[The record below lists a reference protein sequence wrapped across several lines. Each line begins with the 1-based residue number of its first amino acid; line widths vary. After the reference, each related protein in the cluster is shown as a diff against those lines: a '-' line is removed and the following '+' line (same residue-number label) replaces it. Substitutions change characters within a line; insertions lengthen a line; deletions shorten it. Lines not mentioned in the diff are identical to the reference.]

1 MNLLKAIFF
10 WSIIAWPVLSA
21 QELRKLTVEEA
32 LQIGLENSKSLHASQ
47 MKAESASAK
56 KSETNAA
63 RLPSLKLTAGYTRL
77 SDVPPGQFSIP
88 ANAFAPGVPVTDV
101 TSTLSPTILNTYT
114 LKATV
119 QQQLFT
125 GFRLENNSKVA
136 ELSEK
141 ASRQDLE
148 KDKTDM
154 IYAIRL
160 AYWNLFRATEVK
172 KVVDENVDQVQAH
185 LKDAQNLLAQ
195 GMITNNDV
203 LKVQVQLSSV
213 RLLQIDARNGV
224 ELSMINL
231 NNLIGLPLGTQIE
244 ISSVI
249 TNDPMVFQE
258 VSALIQ
264 KAADQRQDV
273 KALEYRLQAGDASVK
288 IAQAGYYP
296 QASLTGNYYYNSPNT
311 RYFPTRDQF
320 KTGWDVGV
328 TVNFDV
334 WNWGATK
341 YQTKQAQAQVAQVK
355 DALGLLKD
363 GISLEVTQN
372 YLNLRKDK
380 EKIEVAKQSIAEAE
394 DSYRITSEKFKRG
407 VALTTDLLD
416 AEVAV
421 LRAKTDHT
429 DALVEYELAE
439 ARLLKAIGEK

>member
-1 MNLLKAIFF
+1 MNQLKLLVISFLFTLSA
-10 WSIIAWPVLSA
+10 VSA
-21 QELRKLTVEEA
+21 QEPRKLSVEEA
-32 LQIGLENSKSLHASQ
+32 IRIGLNNSKSLHASQ
-47 MKAESASAK
+47 MKAESAEAK
-56 KSETNAA
+56 TSETNAA
-63 RLPSLKLTAGYTRL
+63 RLPSLKLSAGYTRL

-88 ANAFAPGVPVTDV
+88 ANAFAPGVPLTDV
-101 TSTLSPTILNTYT
+101 TSTLSPSILNTYT

-119 QQQLFT
+119 KQELFT

-136 ELSEK
+136 EFSEK
-141 ASRQDLE
+141 ASKEEFE
-148 KDKTDM
+148 KDKTDL
-154 IYAIRL
+154 IFSIRQ

-172 KVVDENVDQVQAH
+172 KVVDENVDQIAAH

-195 GMITNNDV
+195 GMVTNNDV

-213 RLLQIDARNGV
+213 RLLQIDAKNSV
-224 ELSMINL
+224 EIAMINL

-244 ISSVI
+244 IASVI
-249 TNDPMVFQE
+249 THDPMTFQE
-258 VSALIQ
+258 ITALIQ
-264 KAADQRQDV
+264 KAEDQRQDV
-273 KALEYRLQAGDASVK
+273 KALEFRLQAGDASVR
-288 IAQAGYYP
+288 IAKAGYYP
-296 QASLTGNYYYNSPNT
+296 QASLTGNYYYNRPNT
-311 RYFPTRDQF
+311 RYFPTKDQF

-341 YQTKQAQAQVAQVK
+341 YQTKQAQAQVAQAK

-372 YLNLRKDK
+372 YLNLQKDK
-380 EKIEVAKQSIAEAE
+380 EKIAVAKQSIDEAE
-394 DSYRITSEKFKRG
+394 ESYRITSEKFKRG

-439 ARLLKAIGEK
+439 AKLLKAIGEK

>member
-394 DSYRITSEKFKRG
+394 ESYRITSEKFKRG